1 MFFFLPISPFV
12 DRFSF
17 WWWWVDFDG
26 WWDCENLVCL
36 SSVARKRRTLFA
48 ATAYHFCLF
57 LTPINVEMCVRKKHE
72 HSVQVFMLVLFRFQK
87 VSERQITKQ
96 TKKTPISN
104 THKGYFTFST
114 KRRVWEE
121 TAEIHHRPSLIYF
134 VLDIRHSHCLLSFID
149 LDK

>member
-1 MFFFLPISPFV
+1 M
-12 DRFSF
+12 
-17 WWWWVDFDG
+17 
-26 WWDCENLVCL
+26 CL

-57 LTPINVEMCVRKKHE
+57 LTPSMCVRKKHE

-104 THKGYFTFST
+104 THAQRVFYFFNKTTCLRRNRRDPSST
-114 KRRVWEE
+114 I
-121 TAEIHHRPSLIYF
+121 AHHRQYF
-134 VLDIRHSHCLLSFID
+134 VVDIRHSHCLLSFID
-149 LDK
+149 RDKKKKNSEGFHNHAFYYL